1 MRKRLVSL
9 LLTTCLAIGLVSTTA
24 LAKDETLSK
33 TVTTYRANLYGGCYQ
48 TTVNVKVTDIPED
61 GTLEGKTVDDLLF
74 ATESV
79 QYTDAVAGRY
89 SISLVPKCPCQTITS
104 VTSSIGDLALAGERY
119 YFINTCQQEV
129 LKKVDTVTVTM
140 KHTCIY
146 GDPIITEPT
155 ETEPGSIVKICICCG
170 HKEVEVLDPTGP
182 TDPVDPVDPVT
193 PVDPAKPADNN
204 NQNKPA
210 TTDKTNVKTK
220 VDNTAK
226 KAPKTG
232 DESNVALWVTTIA
245 LAGVLGTG
253 VVIYDKKR
261 KHN

>member
-1 MRKRLVSL
+1 MRKKLVSL

-104 VTSSIGDLALAGERY
+104 VTSSIGALNLAGGRY
-119 YFINTCQQEV
+119 YFINTCPQEV

-140 KHTCIY
+140 KHRCIY
-146 GDPIITEPT
+146 GEPVITEPT
-155 ETEPGSIVKICICCG
+155 CTEPGSSVKELSLIHI
-170 HKEVEVLDPTGP
+170 
-182 TDPVDPVDPVT
+182 
-193 PVDPAKPADNN
+193 
-204 NQNKPA
+204 
-210 TTDKTNVKTK
+210 
-220 VDNTAK
+220 
-226 KAPKTG
+226 
-232 DESNVALWVTTIA
+232 
-245 LAGVLGTG
+245 
-253 VVIYDKKR
+253 
-261 KHN
+261 